1 MSSPIS
7 QLSED
12 TNSLL
17 NENASDPA
25 VSSVLP
31 ASAGEPPK
39 VSAPIKSET
48 HPKSESYK
56 RPSRQSTTIQSST
69 HIVEN
74 GSTHAKVIRN
84 RSKMNGNEKQKQA
97 EESVTKDKDNKVRL
111 ELKTLVNKWVDEL
124 VSILKIENFLN
135 PAPTLLALSILT
147 LRVGSS
153 T

>member
-17 NENASDPA
+17 NENAIDPA

-31 ASAGEPPK
+31 ASAVEPPK

-48 HPKSESYK
+48 HAKSESYK
-56 RPSRQSTTIQSST
+56 RRSRQSTTIQSST

-74 GSTHAKVIRN
+74 GSTHANVIRN
-84 RSKMNGNEKQKQA
+84 PSKMNGNEKKQA
-97 EESVTKDKDNKVRL
+97 EESVTEDKDNKVRL

-124 VSILKIENFLN
+124 VSILKFDNFLN
-135 PAPTLLALSILT
+135 PAPTLFALSILT

>member
-17 NENASDPA
+17 NENDIDPA

-31 ASAGEPPK
+31 ASAEEPPK
-39 VSAPIKSET
+39 VSAPIESET
-48 HPKSESYK
+48 HAKSESYK
-56 RPSRQSTTIQSST
+56 RRSRQSTTIQSST
-69 HIVEN
+69 HTVEN
-74 GSTHAKVIRN
+74 GSTHANVIRN
-84 RSKMNGNEKQKQA
+84 PSRMNGNEKQA
-97 EESVTKDKDNKVRL
+97 EESVTEDKDNKVRL

-124 VSILKIENFLN
+124 VSILKIDNFLN
-135 PAPTLLALSILT
+135 PSPTLFALSILT